1 MDNKVQMSEHSD
13 TDCPHYL
20 GTVYRKNDW
29 LRHLLHSKERAKI
42 KINIVI
48 THFKASNR

>member
-20 GTVYRKNDW
+20 RTVIEKMTGSDICYTAKKGQK
-29 LRHLLHSKERAKI
+29 LR
-42 KINIVI
+42 
-48 THFKASNR
+48 